1 MLSEKVSRY
10 LFFKNLNKKT
20 CPDSLTRTRQEML
33 STKRVAEL
41 ADRLISST
49 SSSETERDRASILF
63 RVVAQSSLRN
73 ESELIERV
81 TRELLQR
88 NVTFKTH
95 FRNINNMF
103 PRAVLCCS
111 QVLKC
116 YCSEWSMRSE
126 EKSTTEEHRI
136 GISLAPLEIV
146 VSSSSSSSQRKRPRK
161 RRRRRKKKRTK
172 IDEVSEKEDNITICL
187 AHFNRCEHRGEILR
201 LATSSTF
208 RNLEILMLLLHSW
221 NLSMKTVQ
229 ELVARALSD
238 ITTDETTI
246 QSQVLKRL
254 SNISIGESCKDWIEF
269 KLQDPMEC
277 RMLKVLCSAHGAP
290 IVLKADETIRIVL
303 TRRDG
308 ERISCIGA
316 TSLIRFVVEAIV
328 I

>member
-1 MLSEKVSRY
+1 
-10 LFFKNLNKKT
+10 
-20 CPDSLTRTRQEML
+20 ML

-63 RVVAQSSLRN
+63 RVVAQSKLRN

-172 IDEVSEKEDNITICL
+172 MDEVSEKKDDIAICL
-187 AHFNRCEHRGEILR
+187 VHFNRCKHRGEILR
-201 LATSSTF
+201 LATSTTF
-208 RNLEILMLLLHSW
+208 RNLEILMLLLHSCDS
-221 NLSMKTVQ
+221 SMKTMQ
-229 ELVARALSD
+229 DLAARALSD
-238 ITTDETTI
+238 ITSKTTI
-246 QSQVLKRL
+246 LSQVLKRL

-269 KLQDPMEC
+269 KLQDPIQC
-277 RMLKVLCSAHGAP
+277 RMLQVLCSAHGAP
-290 IVLKADETIRIVL
+290 IVMKPDDTIRIVL

-316 TSLIRFVVEAIV
+316 TSLIRFVVEAI